1 MTMLLL
7 AIYMLLYFNFQPK
20 SFSYHLWTQTSL
32 FLSLLFKWWLF
43 KKIFIVLHTNHSFS
57 LPPLPAI
64 FPNLPPI
71 FSSESKRLSIGSQE
85 SLEHSAEAGPRPSQL
100 HRSWVRY
107 HCLASIIIR
116 GIQIKMMLGYHLT
129 NIRKTKIKNVHKGL
143 CWGRLWIKRN
153 TLPLLVGVKSCTA
166 SLEISM
172 VISLKIGTQWTQT
185 SKVLFLVNTLFNPSH
200 LRSFAFFPCF

>member
-1 MTMLLL
+1 MLLL

-20 SFSYHLWTQTSL
+20 SFSYHLRTQTSL

-43 KKIFIVLHTNHSFS
+43 KIFLLFYIPTIVSS
-57 LPPLPAI
+57 LPAI

-85 SLEHSAEAGPRPSQL
+85 SLEHSAEAGTRPSQL

-129 NIRKTKIKNVHKGL
+129 NIRKTKIKNVHEGL
-143 CWGRLWIKRN
+143 CWGRMWIKRN